1 MEGKIYMK
9 PFYTKRSME
18 NGRELK
24 MLSLYF
30 FGWYMLISTIKNK
43 YPDKP
48 LNLEIEI
55 GRQ

>member
-9 PFYTKRSME
+9 PLYTKRSMQGGKE
-18 NGRELK
+18 IK
-24 MLSLYF
+24 MLSLYL

-48 LNLEIEI
+48 FNLDFEI

>member
-9 PFYTKRSME
+9 PLYTKRSME
-18 NGRELK
+18 GGRELK
-24 MLSLYF
+24 MISLYL
-30 FGWYMLISTIKNK
+30 FGWYILISTIKNK

-48 LNLEIEI
+48 FNLEFEI